1 MGKAAQNI
9 GIPIVEDC
17 NDADAPVCG
26 YSTFEHAIDKNGERV
41 SAMSAYL
48 SKKVALERRDHL
60 TVCTGTIASRLEIS
74 GDDETGRTVTGVHIK
89 PSSGLNPAK
98 DYFVKARREVIL
110 TCGAITTPQL
120 LLLSGIGP
128 TGPNSSMPRL
138 NIPLVKELPAVGAN
152 FSDHYSMPIMLELPP
167 NETVSILESAL
178 WGLWYILL
186 WTFTGRGRI
195 GLGSAPGAIF
205 LHTDAIDEKFMT
217 VKAQG
222 VGEKEKVPNVEIMFI
237 PSNSFPRVMPGRSM
251 FTLYPTVIQPKAKG
265 QYPTHRQRNAGH

>member
-9 GIPIVEDC
+9 GIPTVEDC
-17 NDADAPVCG
+17 NDADAPTCG
-26 YSTFEHAIDKNGERV
+26 YSTFEHAIDKSGERA

-60 TVCTGTIASRLEIS
+60 TVCTGAIASRLEIS
-74 GDDETGRTVTGVHIK
+74 VDDKTGCTVTGVHIR
-89 PSSGLNPAK
+89 PSSGLSTAK

-110 TCGAITTPQL
+110 SCGAITTPQL

-128 TGPNSSMPRL
+128 SGSKSSMSKL
-138 NIPLVKELPAVGAN
+138 GIPLVKELPAVGAD
-152 FSDHYSMPIMLELPP
+152 FSDHYSMPIMLEMPAS
-167 NETVSILESAL
+167 ETIAILESAL

-186 WTFTGRGRI
+186 WIFTGRGRI

-205 LHTDAIDEKFMT
+205 LHTDAIDEKSMT
-217 VKAQG
+217 VKAEETE
-222 VGEKEKVPNVEIMFI
+222 EKKKVPNVEIMFI
-237 PSNSFPRVMPGRSM
+237 PSNSFQRVMPGRSM

-265 QYPTHRQRNAGH
+265 